1 MMNLS
6 FEKQLEIG
14 SQIFNANRKH
24 LRYMNSV
31 SSKLTQSEWMAM
43 FERNKNIM
51 KMYIDYMRNLSTEGE
66 N

>member
-6 FEKQLEIG
+6 FEEQLEVG
-14 SQIFNANRKH
+14 AQIFNANRKH
-24 LRYMNSV
+24 MRYMNRISA
-31 SSKLTQSEWMAM
+31 KLTQDEWMAM

>member
-1 MMNLS
+1 MINLS
-6 FEKQLEIG
+6 FEKQLEVG
-14 SQIFNANRKH
+14 AQIFNANRKH

-31 SSKLTQSEWMAM
+31 SSKLTQDAWMAM

-51 KMYIDYMRNLSTEGE
+51 KMYIDYMKNISTEGE